1 MRFISF
7 TFSKAYIYF
16 IIYWIIDILN
26 SIEIKFFSK
35 YSQYNEEYQKEFL
48 LLYLVCL
55 NIGESLSGILVLIT
69 KLKMNY
75 LKEIGEENTMKPENS
90 LKSLKLIYNDLS
102 KRKNKYILIVFMSI
116 FDFLGRAIELLYLL
130 FFDKLYLEQKHIKWL
145 ISFDIFSRIIFC
157 RIVLNH
163 QIYRHHK
170 YAILLCSIGFFI
182 MAFFSLR
189 SIIFDEGGKY
199 NNLKG
204 WVYIIFLIV
213 QKIFFSSGDT
223 ISKILLTNKFL
234 LPHYLMFYKSLI
246 VYIIFIILIPT
257 LFLTSKIKYNN
268 YESLLNVGDP
278 HILILF
284 KLMSIVLSF
293 FACFSIYKIID
304 IFTPIHVGFINVSS
318 SLFQAIG
325 FIVFGDE
332 MENLIYLILD
342 IICLLVIGFGTL
354 IFTEILIINACRLNE
369 YTQEG
374 LLLKEQLDQMP
385 PDATL
390 FFDDEE
396 YHQNKENKI
405 DSQNIERLNKTM
417 QYTPL
422 KYI

>member
-157 RIVLNH
+157 RIILKH

-189 SIIFDEGGKY
+189 SIIFDKGGKY

>member
-16 IIYWIIDILN
+16 IIYWILDILN

-35 YSQYNEEYQKEFL
+35 YTQYNEEYQKEFL

-157 RIVLNH
+157 RIILKH

-182 MAFFSLR
+182 IAFFSLR

-246 VYIIFIILIPT
+246 VYIFFIILIPT

-318 SLFQAIG
+318 SLFQAIE
-325 FIVFGDE
+325 FIIFGDE

-385 PDATL
+385 PDATI

-417 QYTPL
+417 QYTSL